1 MQRGPHYSGLED
13 LSILARGDGCFC
25 SDEETKRP
33 NEAPSAALTRDLR
46 AFKRVAQ
53 GDNIHGGLY
62 PSSLS
67 VSVSIQYG
75 ERMSLLIRRA
85 LTAFVLLLALHQHAR
100 VLLVLRGV
108 YWVLVRVLQ
117 LAVVLVGSGSFWW
130 VLRTYQLQKEQ
141 ELHDQAWLKY
151 QFYERYRHRAS
162 SGASSGQG
170 SSRRRS
176 VDHGMGGSA
185 LKAVKRLP
193 IGAHLRM
200 VWNLPQEICD
210 ELALFVHC
218 AVRDY
223 VSYWFQPISPHND
236 DFPSDVKFLLAD
248 LLGAVSSRVL
258 EIDSSQALTMTAKS
272 LELLRMHLGWFRE
285 AYAQLEDEFP
295 EAFEPD
301 DDDRNLQKR
310 QEYVAAFAQKSPFL
324 HPGCV
329 AAASTNSGT
338 NSSSPSSPRPN
349 TTSPLP
355 GAGRKPSGQD
365 SPEAMYLRHVACQLL
380 GQLKPQLAQQYDS
393 NVFVSLVMNLLREA
407 TAFKIL
413 KPLAEYAHPRYA
425 NELVLSCLQALLVD
439 KDGLGPLSPTGA
451 STFGGGHL
459 SGGSVSLMPSM
470 TLNKLRLTKSFL
482 YKATK
487 RSTEQAE
494 AAFQAVVDAV
504 SSAASAA
511 AGVQTDDSGS
521 FDDWNDDGYALD
533 GEPSAPQGATAAG
546 NHDNRRSHHGKQPF
560 ASLFSLDD
568 RLSLAKQT
576 TSRLTKTSRN
586 FMPGSSF
593 NGPRSSSTGHMD
605 DLKNMKA
612 NLNSSF
618 NSSIGKVKRRF
629 RTLSGHPNDPDT
641 PNSGTN
647 GNGFSSTQ
655 AAARMMK
662 KPGMLL
668 QKALQRRPQDH
679 NPMMSPTSPTSSLDD
694 ILTPPP
700 LTDDDFFLGGEDDS
714 SDPPSP
720 TQRALETDDAIEG
733 DDAARERDDDDCD
746 EDNDDIEEENG
757 GDEDEEDE
765 VAPALILQERVVER
779 LEKAIATYVRMY
791 HERPEM
797 RNSSRSRELF
807 ELVSAMED
815 LFMLGYVG
823 RFDERNP
830 HEINEVGGATP
841 PFASPVTINSHD
853 QQFYWEYLA
862 QDRIEA
868 PLLNAHWR
876 FVANKCPACV
886 SENESLYSTRGV
898 QWLLVALEKGML
910 YDYMTALHVKDK
922 RVTQRFYDYDGAVLC
937 NTKLMASVL
946 QSLSQLHKLTLAL
959 EIPLLLGRKS
969 DMDEAFGVAATQP
982 TRRLSR
988 TRSNSGNSS
997 RSTPVCVMESVWEVE
1012 RYVPIHGWTKAQ
1024 DKRWQE
1030 LPSSEWVW
1038 EGDWTLETPITES
1051 SDGGWTYAKTFEDRF
1066 HDKEKKFDSVR
1077 RRKWIRRRR
1086 QLPPLLSSLVAFSA
1100 SPSSPSSRP
1109 RVPSVS
1115 PSSPP
1120 TLFGVASLPVPSPSV
1135 VSIGATATGKGVRNL
1150 KHLFDSSKRAMKAK
1164 AEDFSNITSASPVT
1178 KKFVKRRSFS
1188 FDKSNLASPITN
1200 AEFMAPSATTPLS
1213 PVHSPLASGDK
1224 GVSFSPSSKK
1234 PASGASSPT
1243 AGGKKKMKRGSI
1255 PLLRRANTSSDKDG
1269 MKSAVA
1275 LMRSTTTGS
1284 ESRKHSVTS
1293 SAGTRT
1299 SFGGEWDDDDDDENM
1314 CFRCLSPFPELASG
1328 SPSNGNSTN
1337 ITSSSSGRTCPSCQQ
1352 RVCPSCHSFFAFLVF
1367 PPPLETTKKAQVCG
1381 TCYDRLVAKYKLQI
1395 DAHVSKYF
1403 IRERDNNSNS
1413 SDALTMAALVSPSG
1427 NGMGNTTNDTESSS
1441 SNGTKTPPSKF
1452 EITVFVNN
1460 DASCAWSVVK
1470 SFQDFEALEK
1480 SLCEKMKQQEK
1491 KHGIGS
1497 NANHWKGV
1505 DYLELMA
1512 VAPRLKDLPVAAL
1525 SYDKR
1530 LYVLEEF
1537 LQSVL
1542 ACDTLC
1548 QSPAVQKFLALSN
1561 AAVATRSGSD
1571 ASRFPASP
1579 KAAADSIGNEHLRSP
1594 RGGMSML
1601 SGIVSTP
1608 LASINGAGALL
1619 MENGKW
1625 RKGRW
1630 VAPETNTKE
1639 TKMRILQKLEVSL
1652 FAVVGELFEFDGIGM
1667 VRRQLFAMSRSF
1679 IKAFLSASH
1688 FRKFEKQYLSF
1699 TDPKRLASMIVDFR
1713 EYMFPDANAPPV
1725 PSPPATLSTL
1735 ELQTLR
1741 KDVLEAILASFPST
1755 AVSLFGETSCENAA
1769 LKLHEFLQHEVFVKN
1784 LLFSIA
1790 DDVLLHVFPDFVS
1803 YTKPPQR
1810 PASTPQ

>member
-1 MQRGPHYSGLED
+1 M
-13 LSILARGDGCFC
+13 
-25 SDEETKRP
+25 
-33 NEAPSAALTRDLR
+33 ALL
-46 AFKRVAQ
+46 V
-53 GDNIHGGLY
+53 
-62 PSSLS
+62 
-67 VSVSIQYG
+67 
-75 ERMSLLIRRA
+75 RRA
-85 LTAFVLLLALHQHAR
+85 LTALVLALALYQHAR

-108 YWVLVRVLQ
+108 YWVLARVLQ
-117 LAVVLVGSGSFWW
+117 LAVVLLGSGSFWW
-130 VLRTYQLQKEQ
+130 VLRTYQLQTEQ

-151 QFYERYRHRAS
+151 QFYERYRASSSAS
-162 SGASSGQG
+162 SGPG
-170 SSRRRS
+170 SSRRCS
-176 VDHGMGGSA
+176 VDHGLGNSGAAS
-185 LKAVKRLP
+185 KAVKRLP

-200 VWNLPQEICD
+200 SWNLPQEICD

-248 LLGAVSSRVL
+248 LLGALSSRVL
-258 EIDSSQALTMTAKS
+258 EIDSSQALAMTAKS
-272 LELLRMHLGWFRE
+272 IELLRMHLGWFRE
-285 AYAQLEDEFP
+285 AYAQLEDDFP

-310 QEYVAAFAQKSPFL
+310 QEYIAAFAQKSPFL

-329 AAASTNSGT
+329 AAAST
-338 NSSSPSSPRPN
+338 SSSTTSTSPSSPRPN
-349 TTSPLP
+349 VTPSLP
-355 GAGRKPSGQD
+355 GAGRKPGAQD
-365 SPEAMYLRHVACQLL
+365 SPEAMYLRHVASQLL
-380 GQLKPQLAQQYDS
+380 GQLKPQLAQQYNS

-407 TAFKIL
+407 TTFKIL

-451 STFGGGHL
+451 SAFGGGHL
-459 SGGSVSLMPSM
+459 SGGGVSLMPSM
-470 TLNKLRLTKSFL
+470 TLNKLRLTKTFL

-511 AGVQTDDSGS
+511 AGAQTDDAGS

-533 GEPSAPQGATAAG
+533 GEPSALQGATAAG
-546 NHDNRRSHHGKQPF
+546 NHGNRRSHHGKQPF

-586 FMPGSSF
+586 FMPGTSF

-612 NLNSSF
+612 NLNS
-618 NSSIGKVKRRF
+618 
-629 RTLSGHPNDPDT
+629 T
-641 PNSGTN
+641 
-647 GNGFSSTQ
+647 
-655 AAARMMK
+655 AARMM

-700 LTDDDFFLGGEDDS
+700 LTDDDFFLGGAEDDS

-720 TQRALETDDAIEG
+720 TQRALETDDAIEAEDAVREQG
-733 DDAARERDDDDCD
+733 DG
-746 EDNDDIEEENG
+746 EENDAVEVEG
-757 GDEDEEDE
+757 EDEDEEDE

-779 LEKAIATYVRMY
+779 LEKAVMTYVRMH

-797 RNSSRSRELF
+797 RSSSRSRELF

-830 HEINEVGGATP
+830 PHGHENGELNDAGGATP
-841 PFASPVTINSHD
+841 PFASPVTANIHE

-886 SENESLYSTRGV
+886 SENESVYSTRGV

-922 RVTQRFYDYDGAVLC
+922 RVTQRFYDYDDAVLC
-937 NTKLMASVL
+937 NTRLMASVL

-959 EIPLLLGRKS
+959 EISLVLGRKS
-969 DMDEAFGVAATQP
+969 DMDEAFGVASVQP

-988 TRSNSGNSS
+988 SRSNSGNSN
-997 RSTPVCVMESVWEVE
+997 RSTPVCVLESVWEVE

-1038 EGDWTLETPITES
+1038 EGEWTLETPTTES

-1086 QLPPLLSSLVAFSA
+1086 QLPPLLSSLIAFSA
-1100 SPSSPSSRP
+1100 SPSSPSNRP
-1109 RVPSVS
+1109 RVPSAS

-1120 TLFGVASLPVPSPSV
+1120 ALFGVASLPVPSPSV
-1135 VSIGATATGKGVRNL
+1135 VSIGASATGKGVRNL
-1150 KHLFDSSKRAMKAK
+1150 KQLFDSSKRAMKAK
-1164 AEDFSNITSASPVT
+1164 AEDLSSITSASPVT
-1178 KKFVKRRSFS
+1178 KKFVKRRSSS
-1188 FDKSNLASPITN
+1188 FDKLNLASPIAN
-1200 AEFMAPSATTPLS
+1200 AEFMALSATTPLS
-1213 PVHSPLASGDK
+1213 PVHSPVASGDK
-1224 GVSFSPSSKK
+1224 GVSFSSSSKK
-1234 PASGASSPT
+1234 PASDASSPK
-1243 AGGKKKMKRGSI
+1243 AGGKKVKRGSI
-1255 PLLRRANTSSDKDG
+1255 PLLRRANTSSDKAG

-1314 CFRCLSPFPELASG
+1314 CFRCLSPFPELAPS
-1328 SPSNGNSTN
+1328 SPSNGTNNLSNNSV
-1337 ITSSSSGRTCPSCQQ
+1337 RTCTSCQQ

-1381 TCYDRLVAKYKLQI
+1381 TCYDRLVSKYKLQI

-1403 IRERDNNSNS
+1403 IRERDN
-1413 SDALTMAALVSPSG
+1413 SDALTLAALALPSS
-1427 NGMGNTTNDTESSS
+1427 NGMGNTTNDTEPSS
-1441 SNGTKTPPSKF
+1441 SNGTKTPPPSKF

-1480 SLCEKMKQQEK
+1480 SLSEKMKQQEK
-1491 KHGIGS
+1491 KHGAGS
-1497 NANHWKGV
+1497 HACHWKGV

-1512 VAPRLKDLPVAAL
+1512 VSPRLKDLSVAAL
-1525 SYDKR
+1525 TYDKR

-1561 AAVATRSGSD
+1561 AAATRDARSGSD
-1571 ASRFPASP
+1571 ASCFPTSP
-1579 KAAADSIGNEHLRSP
+1579 KTATDSIDNEHLRSP

-1601 SGIVSTP
+1601 SGIVSSP
-1608 LASINGAGALL
+1608 LTSINGAGALL
-1619 MENGKW
+1619 MESGKW

-1652 FAVVGELFEFDGIGM
+1652 FAVMGELFEFDGIGM

-1713 EYMFPDANAPPV
+1713 EYMFSDPNAPPA
-1725 PSPPATLSTL
+1725 PAATLNTV

-1790 DDVLLHVFPDFVS
+1790 DDVLLHVFPDFAT
-1803 YTKPPQR
+1803 YTKSTNAPR
-1810 PASTPQ
+1810 PTSQ